1 MRFLQGPRR
10 QLQTVGA
17 LVLCAV
23 LLALPGCASTSKI
36 IAQARMSPG
45 QKLDPWENWNRKVFS
60 FNEKVDENILKPV
73 AIAYRDM
80 VPSPV
85 RTAIDNVFG
94 NVHTGWSAINLFFQG
109 RVQEGVQDSM
119 HFMINSVLGIGG
131 LIDIASEAGMEHHA
145 EDMGKTLG
153 RWGFGSGA
161 YIVWP
166 LFGPSSVRGTFAL
179 PLDRLASP
187 SLVFNDGKT
196 QFSIFTLDTVNTRAN
211 YLRATQMMDDIALDK
226 YTFMRDAYLTLQGS
240 LNYEDEGMGADPANE
255 TVPEKSH

>member
-1 MRFLQGPRR
+1 MLHNAPRR
-10 QLQTVGA
+10 QLQYLSG
-17 LVLCAV
+17 LVLCVAM
-23 LLALPGCASTSKI
+23 LTLSGCASTSKI
-36 IAQARMSPG
+36 LAQARMSPG

-60 FNEKVDENILKPV
+60 FNEELDDKILKPV
-73 AIAYRDM
+73 ATAYRDM
-80 VPSPV
+80 VPGPV

-94 NVHTGWSAINLFFQG
+94 NIHTGWSAINLLLQG
-109 RVQEGVQDSM
+109 RVEEGVQDSM
-119 HFMINSVLGIGG
+119 HFMINSVFGIGG
-131 LIDIASEAGMEHHA
+131 LIDLASEAGLEHHR

-153 RWGFGSGA
+153 HWGFGSGA

-166 LFGPSSVRGTFAL
+166 LLGPSSVRGTFAL

-187 SLVFNDGKT
+187 SLVFNDGRT

-240 LNYEDEGMGADPANE
+240 LKHEDEGMDADPA
-255 TVPEKSH
+255 TQAGQEKKN